1 MTRLFVRTICLLSIS
16 IIALV
21 GTLQAQNLKSIKVNQ
36 LSDQQMMQVWQQFS
50 AKGMSESEAM
60 RTMIQKGL
68 SPNEVGTFKK
78 RLLGLQE
85 MQKSKFGAKSMI
97 KDTALFLHDSSWIS
111 EVPNV
116 HPASKYYGYDFFS
129 NPNTDFQPNI
139 NIATPQNYVLGA
151 GDVLNITLSG
161 MNETEAD
168 AKVSRDGFVKIEYVG
183 VISVAGLTIE
193 QAKQRIYSKM
203 TNSYPALTMGKTKLN
218 ISLSNVR
225 TIRITVVGEVER
237 PGGYQVSGL
246 ATVFNVLY
254 LTGGPTEKGTLRAI
268 QLVRDNKVVNNID
281 LYPFLQK
288 GILPQNIRL
297 QDQDVLVFTPNQK
310 RVELGGQ
317 VKRPFIYELLPN
329 ENLKQAL
336 DFAGGFSENAFTDRI
351 KIVQVNGREKIF
363 KDVEASSFA
372 NYIPQQGDSI
382 YADKMEPSFENK
394 VTIIGAVVRP
404 GQYGVTPNLGLR
416 ALLKKADGLRPDAFL
431 SRAVIKRV
439 TSNKERS
446 MVSVDL
452 NKFSNDA
459 SFDFALQSEDSIQI
473 FAKLDLEDQQYI
485 TIDGNVRNPGKVLF
499 RKGMTIEDVVA
510 LSGGFAYDAA
520 FHRVELSRLQK
531 DRSDVLSN
539 KLVEL
544 TKLNVDG
551 SLSNADAKFE
561 LAPQD
566 YIYVPRLLNNKFIGD
581 VKVRGEVLFPG
592 NFALERRD
600 ETIKDIITRAGGL
613 TQYGSLQDLQVFR
626 NGTRI
631 GVNLAQN
638 AEKDMSLLMLP
649 GDSLFISRNDPFV
662 EIVGGVYNPQLIRYE
677 SSSFKSYISAAGG
690 VKNRASLA
698 KAYIQYGN
706 GINRKTTRF
715 LFFKFYPSVRPGSK
729 IIVPDVPEKESS
741 FSVAQFGAITTIVS
755 GLVTLA
761 AILKK

>member
-16 IIALV
+16 IIAMV
-21 GTLQAQNLKSIKVNQ
+21 STLQAQNLKSIKVNQ

-50 AKGMSESEAM
+50 AKGMTESEAM

-68 SPNEVGTFKK
+68 SPNEVGAFKK
-78 RLLGLQE
+78 RLLGIQDL
-85 MQKSKFGAKSMI
+85 QKSKFGAKAMI

-111 EVPNV
+111 EVPTV

-129 NPNTDFQPNI
+129 NPNADFQPNI

-151 GDVLNITLSG
+151 GDILNITLSG
-161 MNETEAD
+161 MNETEVD
-168 AKVSRDGFVKIEYVG
+168 AKVSR
-183 VISVAGLTIE
+183 E

-203 TNSYPALTMGKTKLN
+203 TKSYPALTMGKTKLN
-218 ISLSNVR
+218 MSLSNVR

-297 QDQDVLVFTPNQK
+297 QDQDVLVFTPSQK

-363 KDVEASSFA
+363 KDVDAVSFA

-382 YADKMEPSFENK
+382 YADKMEPAFENK
-394 VTIIGAVVRP
+394 VTITGAVVRP

-416 ALLKKADGLRPDAFL
+416 ALLKKADGLRADAFL

-459 SFDFALQSEDSIQI
+459 GFDFALQSEDSIQI
-473 FAKLDLEDQQYI
+473 FAKQDLEDQQYI

-510 LSGGFAYDAA
+510 LTGGFAYDAA
-520 FHRVELSRLQK
+520 FHRIELSRLQK

-715 LFFKFYPSVRPGSK
+715 LFLKFYPTVRPGSK